1 MNILE
6 ALHTEEAKLERQ
18 LTAIGGAIEALSG
31 AAKASVT
38 HVNRHPK
45 KVVKRTMSASV
56 RARISAKAKAR
67 WAKIKAEQGKKAK

>member
-6 ALHTEEAKLERQ
+6 ALHTEEAKLQRR
-18 LTAIGGAIEALSG
+18 LTAVEGAIAALNG
-31 AAKASVT
+31 TVEITVT
-38 HVNRHPK
+38 HVNRHPE

-67 WAKIKAEQGKKAK
+67 WAKIKAAQSKKAK